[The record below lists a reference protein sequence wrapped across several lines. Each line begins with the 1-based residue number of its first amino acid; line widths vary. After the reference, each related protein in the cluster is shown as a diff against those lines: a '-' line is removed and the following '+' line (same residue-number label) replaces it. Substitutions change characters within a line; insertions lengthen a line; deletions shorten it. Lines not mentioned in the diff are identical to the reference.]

1 MKYLLDKSGLDYAKT
16 FVLLTLFTFVGFVNS
31 QDDNKPTGLDARM
44 MQYPAVSGRQI
55 AFVYAGD
62 IWVVSK
68 QGGVALRLSSPRGEE
83 TFPRFSPDGKLIA
96 FSANY
101 DGNVDIY
108 IIPSTGGLPRRIT
121 YHGSPDRVLEWY
133 PDGKHILFA
142 STRTS
147 EKDRFNQLFKISIEG
162 GPAERIPVPY
172 GEFGAIS
179 PDGKLLAYVP
189 ISVDFRTWKR
199 YRGGMNPDIWL
210 FNLETFEAKNITKN
224 PAADSQPMW
233 HGDTLYFLSDRD
245 ENKRFNIWA
254 YSVKSG
260 KVRQV
265 TFFKDLDV
273 HFPNIGPEEI
283 VFENGGRLY
292 LLNLKTEK
300 YEEVKIQVVTDSSTL
315 KPRIENVAGF
325 VRHPFVSPSG
335 KRAVFSARGEIFTI
349 PAENG
354 IVRNITRTP
363 GIAERHPTWSP
374 DGKYIAY
381 FSDKTGEYE
390 LTIKQ
395 SDGEGEET
403 VLTKLGAGFKYTPYW
418 SPDSKKIV
426 FVDQIMQ
433 LHLHDIEAK
442 KTTVIDKF
450 LWRYHGDLT
459 RFRPSWSSD
468 SKWLAYD
475 GDGENRN
482 SFIVLYDTKEEKR
495 YQVTSGY
502 YNDDQPTF
510 DPSGKFLYYKSFRSF
525 SPLYSD
531 IDNTWIYPNTHVLIA
546 VPLRKDIKSPFA
558 PKNDEESFSKE
569 KPDTAKK
576 TEKSDEKQKQ
586 TADAQKEKKVTET
599 KPKGLEIDIDGFE
612 QRAIILPPRAGRFD
626 DLCAITSKL
635 IYRRLPNTGSTDN
648 RTPLLFFDVD
658 KREEKVILDD
668 CDGLILSAK
677 GEKILVRKGGDYS
690 IIDARE
696 GQRMDK
702 KLNFSGLEVNIDP
715 RSEWLQIFNDVWRI
729 ERDFFYDP
737 NLHGVDWAKMKERYG
752 ELIRYAVT
760 RWDVNYIIGE
770 LIGELNSSHTYRS
783 GGALESSPSR
793 PVGYLG
799 VDFAIENGFYR
810 IKKIIE
816 PASWDAEIRS
826 PLRQPGVNVKDG
838 DYLLEVN
845 GIPLDTTVEPYA
857 AFQGLADKPV
867 ILTVNDK
874 PAKEDAKQVLVQT
887 ISSEARL
894 RHLAWIEQKRKR
906 VEEATDGKVG
916 YIYVPDTG
924 VNGQNE
930 LVRQFR
936 AQFNKK
942 GLIVDERFNSGG
954 QIPDRFIEMLNRPRR
969 NYWGVRAG
977 KDWPWPPYGHYG
989 PKAMLI
995 NGWSGSGGDC
1005 FPYYFKQ
1012 SELGPLI
1019 GTRTWGGLIGMTGAP
1034 GLIDGGS
1041 VTVPTFGIYSL
1052 KGDWIIEGQGIEPDI
1067 EVIDDPSQMAK
1078 GKDPQLEV
1086 AINEVLKSLKKNPP
1100 TEPKKPKYPIRSN

>member
-1 MKYLLDKSGLDYAKT
+1 MKKNPKILQVLAYITGLFWLFSLSGQEAEKI
-16 FVLLTLFTFVGFVNS
+16 V
-31 QDDNKPTGLDARM
+31 GLDARM
-44 MQYPAVSGRQI
+44 MQYPAVSARQI

-62 IWVVSK
+62 IWIVPK
-68 QGGVALRLSSPRGEE
+68 QGGVAVRLSSPRGEE
-83 TFPRFSPDGKLIA
+83 TFPRFSPDGNLIA
-96 FSANY
+96 YSANY
-101 DGNVDIY
+101 DGNLDIY
-108 IIPSTGGLPRRIT
+108 IVNSNGGLPRRIT
-121 YHGSPDRVLEWY
+121 YHGAPDRVLGWY

-142 STRTS
+142 STRES
-147 EKDRFNQLFKISIEG
+147 EKDRFNKLFKISIEG
-162 GPAERIPVPY
+162 GPAETLPVPY

-179 PDGKLLAYVP
+179 PDGKWLAYIP

-210 FNLETFEAKNITKN
+210 FNLETFESKNITKN

-233 HGDTLYFLSDRD
+233 YGDTLYFLSDRD

-254 YSVKSG
+254 YSMKSG

-273 HFPNIGPEEI
+273 HFPSIGPEDI

-300 YEEVKIQVVTDSSTL
+300 YEEVKIQVVTDESTL
-315 KPRIENVAGF
+315 KPRVENVSGF
-325 VRHPFVSPSG
+325 VGHPWISPSG
-335 KRAVFSARGEIFTI
+335 KRAVFSARGEIFTV

-354 IVRNITRTP
+354 IIRNLTRTP
-363 GIAERHPTWSP
+363 GVAERHPTWSP

-381 FSDKTGEYE
+381 FTDRTGEYE
-390 LTIKQ
+390 LAIRQ

-403 VLTKLGAGFKYTPYW
+403 ILTKLGPGFRYTPYW

-433 LHLHDIEAK
+433 LWLHDIDSK

-450 LWRYHGDLT
+450 LWRYHGDLAN
-459 RFRPSWSSD
+459 FRPSWSSD
-468 SKWLAYD
+468 SRWLAYS
-475 GDGENRN
+475 GDSENRN
-482 SFIVLYDTKEEKR
+482 NVIVLYDTKEGKR
-495 YQVTSGY
+495 HQVTSGFY
-502 YNDDQPTF
+502 DDESPVF
-510 DPSGKFLYYKSFRSF
+510 DPSGKYLYFKSGRAF

-531 IDNTWIYPNTHVLIA
+531 LDNTWIYPNSKVLMV
-546 VPLRKDIKSPFA
+546 VPLRKDVPSPFA
-558 PKNDEESFSKE
+558 QKNDEESFSKE
-569 KPDTAKK
+569 KPQEAKK
-576 TEKSDEKQKQ
+576 EEPAKDQKKQEGEQ
-586 TADAQKEKKVTET
+586 QKTVEQKPKET
-599 KPKGLEIDIDGFE
+599 KPKELEIDIDGFE
-612 QRAIILPPRAGRFD
+612 QRAIILPPRAGRFYT
-626 DLCAITSKL
+626 LWAVTNKL
-635 IYRRLPNTGSTDN
+635 IFHRLPNSGSTDN
-648 RTPLLFFDVD
+648 RSPLMFYDID

-668 CDGLILSAK
+668 CDDAILSAK
-677 GEKILVRKGGDYS
+677 GDKLLVRKGGDYS
-690 IIDARE
+690 IIDVRE

-702 KLNFSGLEVNIDP
+702 KLNLASLEATIDP
-715 RSEWLQIFNDVWRI
+715 RAEWMQIFNDVWRI

-737 NLHGVDWAKMKERYG
+737 NLHGVDWQKMKERYG
-752 ELIRYAVT
+752 ELIRSAVT

-783 GGALESSPSR
+783 GGAVESAPSR

-799 VDFAIENGFYR
+799 ADFALENGFYR
-810 IKKIIE
+810 IKKIIN
-816 PASWDAEIRS
+816 AATWDAEVRS
-826 PLRQPGVNVKDG
+826 PLSEPGVNVKEG

-857 AFQGLADKPV
+857 AFQGLADKTV
-867 ILTVNDK
+867 ILTINDK
-874 PAKEDAKQVLVQT
+874 PQKEGARQVIVKTLA
-887 ISSEARL
+887 SEARL
-894 RHLAWIEQKRKR
+894 RNLAWIEQKRKR
-906 VEEATDGKVG
+906 VEEATDGRVG
-916 YIYVPDTG
+916 YIYVPDTS

-936 AQFNKK
+936 AQFNKQ
-942 GLIVDERFNSGG
+942 GLIIDERFNSGG
-954 QIPDRFIEMLNRPRR
+954 QIPDRFIELLNRPRR

-977 KDWPWPPYGHYG
+977 KDWSWPPIGHTG

-1012 SELGPLI
+1012 SALGPLI

-1052 KGDWIIEGQGIEPDI
+1052 KGEWIIEGYGVDPDI
-1067 EVIDDPSQMAK
+1067 EVIDDPTQMAK
-1078 GKDPQLEV
+1078 GKDPQLEA
-1086 AINEVLKSLKKNPP
+1086 AIEEILKQLKKNPP
-1100 TEPKKPKYPIRSN
+1100 TEPKKPKYPIRAN